1 MRLLSVGVLSLVT
14 FVFPGL
20 LGRLEQRLVY
30 TGAFERRD
38 FVATPAD
45 YGHVFEEVTVTTADD
60 VDLFGWVLP
69 EPNSERWLVY
79 FHGQGQDISHY
90 LSVTTQLG
98 GLGYNVLTLD
108 YRGYGRS
115 DGVPS
120 ETGLYADARATYD
133 YLLKRGVQPENIV
146 LYGYSLG
153 SGVAVD
159 LASKVE
165 VGAVVLEAAYTSLDA
180 AAKSLYRVLPTGLLR
195 NRFESDLKIG
205 SVSAPTLFI
214 HAADDRLIP
223 IQQGR
228 TLFELSTA
236 EKAFLEVEG
245 GHAAMFAQ
253 AQPQAFKQI
262 KGFLETHLQ

>member
-1 MRLLSVGVLSLVT
+1 MRLLSVGVFLVT
-14 FVFPGL
+14 FAFPGL

-45 YGHVFEEVTVTTADD
+45 FGHAFEEVTVTTADG

-69 EPNSERWLVY
+69 YPGSERWLVY

-90 LSVTTQLG
+90 LSVTTQLAN
-98 GLGYNVLTLD
+98 LGYNVLTLD

-120 ETGLYADARATYD
+120 ETGLYTDARAAYD
-133 YLLKRGVQPENIV
+133 YLLQRGVQPENIV

-153 SGVAVD
+153 TGVAVD
-159 LASKVE
+159 LASRVE

-180 AAKSLYRVLPTGLLR
+180 VAKSLYRVLPSGLLR
-195 NRFESDLKIG
+195 NRFESDAKIAA
-205 SVSAPTLFI
+205 VTAPILFI
-214 HAADDRLIP
+214 HATDDRLIP
-223 IQQGR
+223 LSQGR
-228 TLFELSTA
+228 TLFGLSSA
-236 EKAFLEVEG
+236 DKAFVEVAG
-245 GHAAMFAQ
+245 GHAALFAR
-253 AQPQAFKQI
+253 AQPQAFKEI
-262 KGFLETHLQ
+262 KRFLEAHLH

>member
-1 MRLLSVGVLSLVT
+1 MRVLSLGVLFVT
-14 FVFPGL
+14 FAFPAL

-45 YGHVFEEVTVTTADD
+45 FGYEFEEVTVTTADG
-60 VDLFGWVLP
+60 VDLFGWALP
-69 EPNSERWLVY
+69 RDDSERWLVY

-90 LSVTTQLG
+90 LSVTTQLV
-98 GLGYNVLTLD
+98 GLSFNVLTLD

-120 ETGLYADARATYD
+120 EAGLYADAQAAYD
-133 YLLKRGVQPENIV
+133 YLLQRGVPPDNIV

-153 SGVAVD
+153 TGVAVD
-159 LASKVE
+159 LASRVT

-180 AAKSLYRVLPTGLLR
+180 AAKSLYRLPSGLLR

-205 SVSAPTLFI
+205 GVTAPTLFI
-214 HAADDRLIP
+214 HASDDRLIP
-223 IQQGR
+223 VAQGR
-228 TLFELSTA
+228 TLFDLSKA
-236 EKAFLEVEG
+236 EKAFLEIRG
-245 GHAAMFAQ
+245 GHAAMFAG
-253 AQPQAFKQI
+253 AQLQAFEKI
-262 KGFLETHLQ
+262 KSFLEAHLP